1 MNKKKIILIT
11 GPDGFIGSHLVNFFD
26 KKNNIVIAA
35 YYKKNFIKKKSR
47 NVIYK
52 YCDVR
57 IRSQVSKIL
66 KKFKPNE
73 IFHLAAKSM
82 PSFSFKY
89 PIETFNTNVIGT
101 LNILEECRQLG
112 LKSKILIACSSGQ
125 YGSRKLKNL
134 PLTENHLSHPEHL
147 TAYQN
152 LFKNQIG
159 FQYFKMYSMNIY
171 GAIIFNTSG
180 PGKHFQ
186 IFANN
191 MLIKK

>member
-1 MNKKKIILIT
+1 MIKKKIILIT
-11 GPDGFIGSHLVNFFD
+11 GSDGFIGSHLVNFFD
-26 KKNNIVIAA
+26 KKNNIVIAT
-35 YYKKNFIKKKSR
+35 YYKRNILKKKSR

-57 IRSQVSKIL
+57 IRSQVSTIL

-112 LKSKILIACSSGQ
+112 LKSRILIACSSGQ

-134 PLTENHLSHPEHL
+134 PLTENHLSNPEHL
-147 TAYQN
+147 YGLSKSFQ
-152 LFKNQIG
+152 NQIG
-159 FQYFKMYSMNIY
+159 FQYVFYEYLWSNYI
-171 GAIIFNTSG
+171 
-180 PGKHFQ
+180 
-186 IFANN
+186 
-191 MLIKK
+191 